1 MKLELNE
8 VNNKNGNYINEL
20 KEKNEIINKLE
31 EEYNLYKNDSEK
43 NKNELNQIISNE
55 TEKNKDIIKK
65 NKELQNEIDQI
76 KEKLNAKEKQNK
88 ELIDNMKKEAIDA
101 KVKLADS
108 NYENDKKYMKLK
120 KQFEKLLSALESFG
134 VTVKEIK

>member
-1 MKLELNE
+1 
-8 VNNKNGNYINEL
+8 
-20 KEKNEIINKLE
+20 
-31 EEYNLYKNDSEK
+31 
-43 NKNELNQIISNE
+43 
-55 TEKNKDIIKK
+55 
-65 NKELQNEIDQI
+65 LQNEIDQI